1 MTECLACDPRHEG
14 IPCRYRLAMEALY
27 SAHRGLGGAAGATG
41 HQHVGARG
49 PESNRHSVLLLEV
62 FLEGGP
68 SASRTV
74 AAGELLKD
82 AAAAVAG
89 EWATLIAGKAVA

>member
-1 MTECLACDPRHEG
+1 MTECIVCDPRHEG

-27 SAHRGLGGAAGATG
+27 AAHRSLGGAAGATG

-74 AAGELLKD
+74 AAGESLKD
-82 AAAAVAG
+82 AASAVATEWAAAVAG
-89 EWATLIAGKAVA
+89 RAVA